1 MRKVVL
7 ICAVALLVVG
17 LIGPAASAAT
27 RHGTRTGVPTLAAT
41 DVERHG
47 SCSGSSRWDLELDT
61 EGARITVDFE
71 VDTAQAGTTWHVTLK
86 HNGTAFFTGN
96 RVTDH
101 EGEFD
106 VERSTPNASGTD
118 YYRARATQAAS
129 GEVCVGK
136 ASI

>member
-1 MRKVVL
+1 MRKVVR
-7 ICAVALLVVG
+7 ISAVALLVVG

-27 RHGTRTGVPTLAAT
+27 RHSTRTGAAT
-41 DVERHG
+41 LVGRDVERTG
-47 SCSGSSRWDLELDT
+47 ACSLSSRWDLELDT
-61 EGARITVDFE
+61 EGARIEVDFE
-71 VDTAQAGTTWHVTLK
+71 VDRAQAGKTWHVTLK
-86 HNGTAFFTGN
+86 HNGTTFFTGT

-106 VERSTPNASGTD
+106 VEKSTADASGTD

-129 GEVCVGK
+129 GEVCVGR